1 MARCPMFPHVSGH
14 HTGTMDLM
22 TQAPGLTLFILAL
35 IDATSI
41 GTLIIP
47 IWLLLRSEYRRAIPR
62 VIAYLAI
69 LAFFY
74 AVVGLLLRS
83 GWDLGAALIPE
94 GFFQQP
100 ALRLLGLV
108 LGAGMIIWALTYKT
122 DAQKEA
128 ALAKTGAKTG
138 AAADT
143 GVPRTQ
149 ADPTTTVQP
158 DVPKNLRG
166 LLAGALDTKFGVLVL
181 ALVAGVLELPTM
193 LPYLGAMTVLKN
205 SGWAEPTQLIA
216 LGLYCLV
223 MILPALLLV
232 GVRAL
237 AGERLDG
244 WLQRV
249 GVKLGRYAQ
258 ETLGWV
264 VGIAGYLLIRS
275 ALSGT
280 DLQSLFERAFNS

>member
-1 MARCPMFPHVSGH
+1 MARCPMFPHVSGQ

-47 IWLLLRSEYRRAIPR
+47 IWLLLRSDYRRAIPR

-138 AAADT
+138 AAADA

-181 ALVAGVLELPTM
+181 ALVAGLLELPTM

-275 ALSGT
+275 ALSGS

>member
-1 MARCPMFPHVSGH
+1 MARCPMFPHVSGR

-181 ALVAGVLELPTM
+181 ALVAGLLELPTM

>member
-1 MARCPMFPHVSGH
+1 MARCPMFSHLGGQ

-47 IWLLLRSEYRRAIPR
+47 IWLLLRSDYRRAIPR
-62 VIAYLAI
+62 VIAYLGI

-74 AVVGLLLRS
+74 AIVGLLLRS
-83 GWDLGAALIPE
+83 GWDLGASLLPE

-108 LGAGMIIWALTYKT
+108 LGVGMIIWALTYKT

-128 ALAKTGAKTG
+128 ALAKTGAKTA
-138 AAADT
+138 AAADAGT
-143 GVPRTQ
+143 PPSQ
-149 ADPTTTVQP
+149 AEPATTVQP
-158 DVPKNLRG
+158 EVPKKLRG
-166 LLAGALDTKFGVLVL
+166 LLGRALDSKSGVLAL

-193 LPYLGAMTVLKN
+193 LPYLAAMPVLKN
-205 SGWAEPTQLIA
+205 SGWADSTQLIA

-237 AGERLDG
+237 AGDRLDA

-249 GVKLGRYAQ
+249 GAKLGRYAQ

-264 VGIAGYLLIRS
+264 VGIVGYLLIRGT
-275 ALSGT
+275 LSGT
-280 DLQSLFERAFNS
+280 DLASLFDRVLNS

>member
-1 MARCPMFPHVSGH
+1 
-14 HTGTMDLM
+14 
-22 TQAPGLTLFILAL
+22 
-35 IDATSI
+35 
-41 GTLIIP
+41 
-47 IWLLLRSEYRRAIPR
+47 
-62 VIAYLAI
+62 
-69 LAFFY
+69 
-74 AVVGLLLRS
+74 
-83 GWDLGAALIPE
+83 
-94 GFFQQP
+94 
-100 ALRLLGLV
+100 
-108 LGAGMIIWALTYKT
+108 MIIWALTYKT

-138 AAADT
+138 AAADA

-181 ALVAGVLELPTM
+181 ALVAGLLELPTM

>member
-1 MARCPMFPHVSGH
+1 MARCPMFPHVSGR

-138 AAADT
+138 AATDA

>member
-138 AAADT
+138 AAADA

-181 ALVAGVLELPTM
+181 ALVAGLLELPTM

-275 ALSGT
+275 SLSGT